1 MQQQK
6 YVNENIIIENARLMF
21 KNFSGEETQFNRAGD
36 RNFCAVIE
44 DADKAAQLLA
54 DGWNIKQLPV
64 REEGDEPTFIINVSV
79 AFDKKPPRIFM
90 VSGSKK
96 TEITEETVGC
106 LDYAE
111 IKHVD
116 LVINP
121 YNWNVRGQ
129 SGVKAYLH
137 TLYVTIEEDPFA
149 YKYE

>member
-6 YVNENIIIENARLMF
+6 YIDDKIIIHNARIMF
-21 KNFSGEETQFNRAGD
+21 RNFSGEETQFNRAGD
-36 RNFCAVIE
+36 RNFCAVI
-44 DADKAAQLLA
+44 DDPDKAAQLSA

-64 REEGDEPTFIINVSV
+64 REDGDEPTYIINVAV
-79 AFDKKPPRIFM
+79 KFDKKPPRIYM
-90 VSGSKK
+90 VAGDKK

-106 LDYAE
+106 LDYVE
-111 IKHVD
+111 IKSVD
-116 LVINP
+116 LSISP
-121 YNWNVRGQ
+121 YNWSTRTG